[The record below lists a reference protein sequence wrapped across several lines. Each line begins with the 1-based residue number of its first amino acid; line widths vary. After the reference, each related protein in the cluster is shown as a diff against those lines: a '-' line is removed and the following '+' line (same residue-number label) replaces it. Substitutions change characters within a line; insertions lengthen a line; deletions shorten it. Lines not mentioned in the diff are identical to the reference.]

1 MNRQTLLVEQTNRQ
15 NLKLFR
21 GVSKN
26 YATKMAEKFEQG
38 GNFQI
43 VFLIDVFVEEQN
55 ICEQDLEDIFN
66 LKSRAISLCVLRLLL
81 HFNSVVEC
89 GNFAPLKWGFKFY
102 NSSVLNF
109 EYKRRRFYE
118 LNSGSFEQFEE
129 EMRQR
134 FTNACSSQNS
144 AKTAGVKSLS
154 CCLTEILHDFPW
166 VTPDISSPSR
176 SAKYDQFNS
185 QRKKPRNYLF
195 VVGDCPLSDANMCRF
210 LGRNE
215 SSFDAEVMFKEI
227 FSTALYEEFHSKCGL
242 SLFWI
247 DSGLWCV
254 APEKLKTSVEVCV
267 ICYIFCCYGYRAVDG
282 GRLGTY
288 IIVKKI
294 PRFLARKIGEVKIWS
309 LCNLHKNI

>member
-1 MNRQTLLVEQTNRQ
+1 
-15 NLKLFR
+15 
-21 GVSKN
+21 
-26 YATKMAEKFEQG
+26 MADKFEQG

-43 VFLIDVFVEEQN
+43 VFLIDVFLEEQN
-55 ICEQDLEDIFN
+55 ICEQDLEDILN

-109 EYKRRRFYE
+109 EYKRRRFHE
-118 LNSGSFEQFEE
+118 LNSGSFEQFEG

-134 FTNACSSQNS
+134 FTNACINSQNS

-185 QRKKPRNYLF
+185 QRKKRRNYLF
-195 VVGDCPLSDANMCRF
+195 VVGDCPLSDADMCRF

-282 GRLGTY
+282 SRLGTY